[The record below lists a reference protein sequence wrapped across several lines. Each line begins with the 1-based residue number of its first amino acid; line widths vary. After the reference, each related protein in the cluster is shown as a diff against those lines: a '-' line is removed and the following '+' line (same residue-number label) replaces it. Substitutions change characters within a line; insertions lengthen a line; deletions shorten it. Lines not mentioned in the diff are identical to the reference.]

1 MGWGVSTA
9 YNMAAQETTGA
20 AGSVGVAAFAGI
32 AASAGRKFSRGTRVK
47 AERPAPKGLLGRK
60 VGMTQVFDADG
71 TVVPV
76 TVIEAGPCKVL
87 RLRSL
92 ERDGYSAVQVGFLDK
107 PRRLASRSVRG
118 QVANLE
124 SKRSQRK
131 AQAGV
136 VSLPKPDCEPKRFVR
151 EFRGTVEGLQIG
163 QDLSVDVFEGVVRVD
178 VTGTTKGRGTAGVM
192 KRHGFKGQRA
202 SHGVK
207 KVHRH
212 QGGTG
217 MNTSPG
223 RVFKGKRMAGRFGN
237 ERSTMRNL
245 KVVRLDKENNL
256 LLVRGAVP
264 GPNGAMVVV
273 QQTNLIKKVAGPG
286 APVSKKKAGAK

>member
-1 MGWGVSTA
+1 
-9 YNMAAQETTGA
+9 MAAQETTG
-20 AGSVGVAAFAGI
+20 G
-32 AASAGRKFSRGTRVK
+32 AASAGAKASKGGVGAK
-47 AERPAPKGLLGRK
+47 AERPARKGLIGRK

-71 TVVPV
+71 TAVPL

-107 PRRLASRSVRG
+107 PRRLASRAVRG

-131 AQAGV
+131 AEAGV
-136 VSLPKPDCEPKRFVR
+136 VALPKPGCEPKRYVR
-151 EFRGTVEGLQIG
+151 EFRGTVDGVEVG
-163 QDLSVDVFEGVVRVD
+163 QDLSVEIFDGVVRVD

-212 QGGTG
+212 QGGTS
-217 MNTSPG
+217 MNTSPA

-245 KVVRLDKENNL
+245 KVVRVDKENHL

>member
-1 MGWGVSTA
+1 
-9 YNMAAQETTGA
+9 
-20 AGSVGVAAFAGI
+20 
-32 AASAGRKFSRGTRVK
+32 
-47 AERPAPKGLLGRK
+47 
-60 VGMTQVFDADG
+60 
-71 TVVPV
+71 
-76 TVIEAGPCKVL
+76 
-87 RLRSL
+87 
-92 ERDGYSAVQVGFLDK
+92 
-107 PRRLASRSVRG
+107 
-118 QVANLE
+118 
-124 SKRSQRK
+124 
-131 AQAGV
+131 
-136 VSLPKPDCEPKRFVR
+136 VR
-151 EFRGTVEGLQIG
+151 EFRGTAEGIEVG
-163 QDLSVDVFEGVVRVD
+163 QDLSVEVFEGVARVD

-212 QGGTG
+212 QGGTS
-217 MNTSPG
+217 MNTSPA

-245 KVVRLDKENNL
+245 KVVRVDKENHL

-286 APVSKKKAGAK
+286 APVSKKKKAGAK